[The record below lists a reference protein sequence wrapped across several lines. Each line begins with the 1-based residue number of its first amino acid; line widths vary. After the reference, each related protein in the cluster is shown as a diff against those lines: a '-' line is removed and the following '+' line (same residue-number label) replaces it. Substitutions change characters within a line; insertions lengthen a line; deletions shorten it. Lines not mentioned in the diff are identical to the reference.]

1 MLTGSTLN
9 FKFFVDVQS
18 SFDALVDSETL
29 VLVDFHA
36 SWCGPCRAMEPVLD
50 SLQQDLGDRV
60 RIHKIDV
67 DEDTDLAV
75 RLKVM
80 GVPTFMLYRKGQEL
94 WRQPG
99 VLTKDALKKVI
110 EAAES

>member
-1 MLTGSTLN
+1 
-9 FKFFVDVQS
+9 
-18 SFDALVDSETL
+18 
-29 VLVDFHA
+29 
-36 SWCGPCRAMEPVLD
+36 MEPVLD

-80 GVPTFMLYRKGQEL
+80 GVPTFMLYRNGQEL

>member
-1 MLTGSTLN
+1 
-9 FKFFVDVQS
+9 
-18 SFDALVDSETL
+18 
-29 VLVDFHA
+29 
-36 SWCGPCRAMEPVLD
+36 MEPVLD
-50 SLQQDLGDRV
+50 SLQQDFGDRV

-80 GVPTFMLYRKGQEL
+80 GVPTFMLYRNGQEL

>member
-1 MLTGSTLN
+1 M
-9 FKFFVDVQS
+9 DVQS
-18 SFDALVDSETL
+18 SFDALIDSETL

-50 SLQQDLGDRV
+50 SLQQDFGDRV

-80 GVPTFMLYRKGQEL
+80 GVPTFMLYRNGQEL